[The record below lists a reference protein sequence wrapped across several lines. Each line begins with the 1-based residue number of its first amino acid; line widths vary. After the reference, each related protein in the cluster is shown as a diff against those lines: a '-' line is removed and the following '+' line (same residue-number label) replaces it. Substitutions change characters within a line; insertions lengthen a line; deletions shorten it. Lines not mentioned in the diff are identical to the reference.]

1 MSNSASVIN
10 TQMWPSERIQ
20 FIDLF
25 PMGPA
30 TDPHSLIGG
39 RELQPLFSMQITYDS
54 RSVGDLAGQQR
65 MSFPIVTGYPA
76 HIKK

>member
-1 MSNSASVIN
+1 MSNSASVIT

-30 TDPHSLIGG
+30 TDPHNLIGG
-39 RELQPLFSMQITYDS
+39 RELQSLFSTQITY
-54 RSVGDLAGQQR
+54 
-65 MSFPIVTGYPA
+65 
-76 HIKK
+76 